1 MRNGEDNEVVYRRVR
16 ISAEVFAGFD
26 AGVAALD
33 ELLVGEKIGSDEQ
46 VVVLGDLRELFH
58 WVLLQP
64 QYTNER
70 QKNCKKITFTSAR

>member
-1 MRNGEDNEVVYRRVR
+1 
-16 ISAEVFAGFD
+16 VFAGFD

-33 ELLVGEKIGSDEQ
+33 ELLVSEEIGSDEQ
-46 VVVLGDLRELFH
+46 VIVLGDLHEFVH

-70 QKNCKKITFTSAR
+70 QKNCNYFIFGASSVVPQPRTFFVLSSR